1 MLKIKQL
8 EERLSI
14 QISSNKD
21 IERDRIALEKTNSQ
35 IMQDYKHD
43 LEILKEGMKAK
54 AKEDE
59 LLIKKAFEEKIGTSK
74 VCHSTKQEL
83 EVALRELQIFRT
95 ECQQHEIRIR
105 ELNRVVD
112 FTRDKNIKLEQDLAI
127 VSRTLQLIKKEAKN
141 KKERMLNIYRS
152 SFNAMKG
159 ELMFMKKHAQSE
171 VELLSKM
178 MHNTVQNILMKVKES
193 SLRYDL

>member
-21 IERDRIALEKTNSQ
+21 LERDRIALEKTNSQ

-95 ECQQHEIRIR
+95 ECQQNEIRIR

-159 ELMFMKKHAQSE
+159 ELMFMKKHVQSE